1 MAVEALGRGLAGRN
15 TFDAVAWADS
25 LPDAAEKAYAH
36 SAIYDATPRGVGAA
50 ISMDN
55 GLPTLRGILPGSP
68 LESSGMRPGDQILE
82 VRQPDGTSQSLYGMP
97 LESAVKLIRGEPGS
111 DLELRI
117 LRRNDSSGQ
126 LEEHVVPVKRAQ
138 LYLNDRAAPK
148 QN

>member
-1 MAVEALGRGLAGRN
+1 
-15 TFDAVAWADS
+15 
-25 LPDAAEKAYAH
+25 
-36 SAIYDATPRGVGAA
+36 
-50 ISMDN
+50 
-55 GLPTLRGILPGSP
+55 
-68 LESSGMRPGDQILE
+68 MRPGDQILE

-148 QN
+148 QY